1 MRALVALVVLC
12 VATPARA
19 DDREEARKE
28 FAAGQASDKAK
39 DWQGALEHYLRAN
52 ELVPHPFAMFNIAND
67 YERLIKFREAATWYQ
82 RYLDA
87 AQDSADRD
95 KVTKQIAELKN
106 RAAPITVRS
115 IPDGAK
121 VAIDGAPAGA
131 TPLST
136 TIRGG
141 AHKITVDKDG
151 QTDARD
157 VTVEFGEP
165 VDVVFTMRG
174 SSGVLDIHGQPYGA
188 LVTVDNMPA
197 GTMPIKLTVA
207 PGQHM
212 VRVTQYGYV
221 QFQAWANVA
230 SNATTPVDVNLA
242 KGGMGAFPV
251 PPEQNKIDV
260 GYLLGVNAGADVSG
274 NGSIVLGELGVRIN
288 QFDGV
293 VRIGQVGTPN
303 GNTTGVDFLL
313 RWAFTRS
320 SFAPF
325 IGGGYSYI
333 NSSAGYEGVF
343 GFKLDLGK
351 GSKLGFS
358 LLADIG
364 ARYVSGTFD
373 GTTLMDTSFTDYPL
387 TVSLEAIYR

>member
-1 MRALVALVVLC
+1 MRALVVALVVL
-12 VATPARA
+12 AAAPARA
-19 DDREEARKE
+19 DDREDARKE
-28 FAAGQASDKAK
+28 FGAGQAADKAK

-67 YERLIKFREAATWYQ
+67 YERLGKLREAATWYQ

-95 KVTKQIAELKN
+95 KVTKTIGDLKN
-106 RAAPITVRS
+106 RAAPITVRT

-121 VAIDGAPAGA
+121 VAIDGAPAGP

-141 AHKITVDKDG
+141 THKITVDKDG

-157 VTVEFGEP
+157 VNVEYGEP
-165 VDVVFTMRG
+165 VDVVFTLRG
-174 SSGVLDIHGQPYGA
+174 ASGVLDIHGQPYGA
-188 LVTVDNMPA
+188 LVTVDNMPS

-230 SNATTPVDVNLA
+230 SNATTPVDVNLV
-242 KGGMGAFPV
+242 KGGMGQYPE
-251 PPEQNKIDV
+251 PPPQNRLDV

-274 NGSIVLGELGVRIN
+274 NGGIVLGELGVRIN

-293 VRIGQVGTPN
+293 VRIGKLGTPN
-303 GNTTGVDFLL
+303 GDTTGVDFLV
-313 RWAFTRS
+313 RWAFTKS
-320 SFAPF
+320 TFAPY
-325 IGGGYSYI
+325 IGAGYSYV
-333 NSSAGYEGVF
+333 SSSPGYEGLF

-351 GSKLGFS
+351 GNKLGFC

-364 ARYVSGTFD
+364 ARYVSGVDSTTF
-373 GTTLMDTSFTDYPL
+373 MDTSFVDYPL